1 MQKLKI
7 TGGRR
12 LCGELEIQGA
22 KNSALPLMS
31 ACVLVGGS
39 CRLRRVPVLADVHA
53 AARIINRL
61 GCRCRREGGDVLTDS
76 SVLTSADIPDEL
88 MRSMRSSVIFLG
100 ALLGRAGECRL
111 SYPGGCELG
120 PRPIDLHLSALR
132 KLGAVITEEHGTLRC
147 TCPNGLKGTR
157 IELSF
162 PSVGA
167 TENIMLAACTAEG
180 ETVISG
186 AAREPEIED
195 LANFLNACGAQIS
208 GAGGHRI
215 VINGVERSQLH
226 GTDHE
231 VMPDRIAA
239 ATYLCAAAVTGGE
252 ALIKGAPA
260 EHSGALTDVL
270 RQAGCRIFESGRG
283 LYLTAPARLK
293 AVPMIRTCPYPGFP
307 TDAQA
312 VVMAALTRARGTGMI
327 VERIFENRFRH
338 VDELIRMGADIKT
351 EGRVA
356 VVTGV
361 DRLSGAAVVAPD
373 LRGGAALCVA
383 ACAAEGETE
392 VSGLNLIDR
401 GYEAIEKALTD
412 LGGKA
417 DRVSG

>member
-12 LCGELEIQGA
+12 LSGELTVQGA

-31 ACVLVGGS
+31 ACVLAGGQT
-39 CRLRRVPVLADVHA
+39 RLHGVPALADVHA
-53 AARIINRL
+53 AARILNGL
-61 GCRCRREGGDVLTDS
+61 GCKCKRDGADITVDS
-76 SVLTSADIPDEL
+76 TAPQRADIPDEL
-88 MRSMRSSVIFLG
+88 MRAMRSSIIFLG

-132 KLGAVITEEHGTLRC
+132 KLGAVITEEHGTLCC
-147 TCPNGLKGTR
+147 TCPRGLRGTR

-195 LANFLNACGAQIS
+195 LASFLNACGADIR
-208 GAGGHRI
+208 GAGSHRI
-215 VINGVERSQLH
+215 VIKGVSRTQLH
-226 GTDHE
+226 GTAHR

-252 ALIKGAPA
+252 ALIKGASA
-260 EHSGALTDVL
+260 EDCSAVNDVL
-270 RQAGCRIFESGRG
+270 RQAGCRIYESAEG
-283 LYLTAPARLK
+283 LYLTAPARLR

-312 VVMAALTRARGTGMI
+312 VVMAALTKARGTGMI

-361 DRLSGAAVVAPD
+361 ERLTGAAVVAPD

-392 VSGLNLIDR
+392 VTGLNLIDR
-401 GYEAIEKALTD
+401 GYEAIENSLCL
-412 LGGKA
+412 LGAEAK
-417 DRVSG
+417 RVSG